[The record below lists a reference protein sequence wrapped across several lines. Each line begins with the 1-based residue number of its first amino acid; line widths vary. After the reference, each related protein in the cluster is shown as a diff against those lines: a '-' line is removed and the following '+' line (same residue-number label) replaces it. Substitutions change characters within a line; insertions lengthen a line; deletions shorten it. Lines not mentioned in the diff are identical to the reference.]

1 MVGCE
6 SMSDV
11 DVYLRLWE
19 MFRRNGVKTIEL
31 IDNAGDWNVRVNE
44 QEYTVQETFYH
55 AVQAI
60 FEDAGNWFL
69 SDSRKFIASKSPKAD
84 LDQAIDRMVDA
95 IREFSDE
102 QLSADFTFQWGEQ
115 TTVEGAIQQN
125 LFHAVGHFSQI
136 RNWIGISER
145 LQKRGTAKTFL

>member
-1 MVGCE
+1 
-6 SMSDV
+6 MSDV
-11 DVYLRLWE
+11 NVYLRLWE
-19 MFRRNGVKTIEL
+19 LLRRNGIKTIGL
-31 IDNAGDWNVRVNE
+31 IDEAGGWNVRINE
-44 QEYTVQETFYH
+44 QEFTVQQTFYH

-69 SDSRKFIASKSPKAD
+69 NDSTNFTPSRSPKDD
-84 LDQAIDRMVDA
+84 LDRAINRMVDA

-102 QLSADFTFQWGEQ
+102 QLTADFTFQWGEQ

-125 LFHAVGHFSQI
+125 LFHAVGHFGQL

-145 LQKRGTAKTFL
+145 LQKKETEKPYL